1 MQKDPGQG
9 RNHRKDRS
17 WGGKQP
23 RMNAN
28 KHEWTRQN
36 HGGGKQPTDES
47 EQHKRRTP
55 RCLHRWTWIL
65 QEGTEQTDSQKD
77 GGRKIGTRVQPQSR
91 GGKQTSD
98 SQQRRWGLRAGCK
111 DIPTLRAGSLRR
123 LTSAATILWGSHI
136 EAAVYVEYL
145 AGDVAGLRGAE
156 EEDGGDDVVHFAK
169 TAGGDLGD
177 GVFDGFRGKN
187 FLGFG
192 FY

>member
-55 RCLHRWTWIL
+55 RGLHRWTWIL
-65 QEGTEQTDSQKD
+65 QEGTEQTDSEKD
-77 GGRKIGTRVQPQSR
+77 GGGKIRTRFRPQSR
-91 GGKQTSD
+91 RGKQKGNGP
-98 SQQRRWGLRAGCK
+98 QRGGELRA
-111 DIPTLRAGSLRR
+111 
-123 LTSAATILWGSHI
+123 
-136 EAAVYVEYL
+136 
-145 AGDVAGLRGAE
+145 
-156 EEDGGDDVVHFAK
+156 
-169 TAGGDLGD
+169 
-177 GVFDGFRGKN
+177 
-187 FLGFG
+187 
-192 FY
+192 